1 MEQRNRQRPAWYE
14 RSNLLAEPMRFRSYG
29 IVVAILVST
38 LAPSALA
45 QTGTVVGSVKTS
57 DGGPVV
63 GRAVTL
69 STEWD
74 TVRTVTTSNGSFRFD
89 KIADGR
95 YELRILMPGR
105 APWSTAIDIR
115 GGITVSVH
123 AILRPT
129 FRQLPTVRVTGLR
142 TGVFGEIGDLTN
154 YKPLDS
160 ARVEVI
166 GFRAATT
173 TSNGGR
179 FSLDSVAAG
188 RSYVV
193 RISRRGYQLK
203 TVSIRVPERG
213 GFELN
218 AYLEPGIDRS
228 AKDELLWREFDNRAN
243 YGGNNAALITRADL
257 VGGPHA
263 SLASALALARPL
275 LMKGLRLHW
284 DALSRPGTAVYP
296 CIFVNGRA
304 APQGVLLDQFELG
317 DIEAIEV
324 YGPGSLQY
332 ERLAGKFAA
341 PPLPYACGARPSR
354 YIAFEKTSIR
364 IPLGDEMGSAQMISV
379 LVIWL
384 RQ

>member
-1 MEQRNRQRPAWYE
+1 
-14 RSNLLAEPMRFRSYG
+14 MRFRSYG
-29 IVVAILVST
+29 IVISILVATMAS
-38 LAPSALA
+38 SAMA
-45 QTGTVVGSVKTS
+45 QSGTIVGSVKTA

-74 TVRTVTTSNGSFRFD
+74 TVRTTTTSNGSFRFD
-89 KIADGR
+89 RVADGR

-115 GGITVSVH
+115 GGITVSVN
-123 AILRPT
+123 ATLRAT
-129 FRQLPTVRVTGLR
+129 TTRLPGVLVSGMR
-142 TGVFGEIGDLTN
+142 TGVYGEIGDLTN

-160 ARVEVI
+160 ARVQVI
-166 GFRAATT
+166 GFRAATI
-173 TSNGGR
+173 TSHGGR
-179 FSLDSVAAG
+179 FMIDSVDG
-188 RSYVV
+188 GQSYVV
-193 RISRRGYQLK
+193 RISRPGYQVK
-203 TVSIRVPERG
+203 TVSVQVPERG

-228 AKDELLWREFDNRAN
+228 DKDEAHWRDFDNRAD

-257 VGGPHA
+257 VGGPKA
-263 SLASALALARPL
+263 SLASALTLARPL
-275 LMKGLRLHW
+275 LIKGLRLHW

-304 APQGVLLDQFELG
+304 APQGVMLDQFELG

-324 YGPGSLQY
+324 YGPGTLQHD
-332 ERLAGKFAA
+332 RLVGKFAA
-341 PPLPYACGARPSR
+341 SPPPYRCGARPERSMGF
-354 YIAFEKTSIR
+354 APSAEGIR
-364 IPLGDEMGSAQMISV
+364 TTMQVPLGHEMGSGQMISV
-379 LVIWL
+379 MVIWL

>member
-1 MEQRNRQRPAWYE
+1 MRV
-14 RSNLLAEPMRFRSYG
+14 RSHG
-29 IVVAILVST
+29 IILAILVST
-38 LAPSALA
+38 LAPSAIA
-45 QTGTVVGSVKTS
+45 QTGTIVGSVTTS
-57 DGGPVV
+57 GGGPVV

-89 KIADGR
+89 RVADGR

-115 GGITVSVH
+115 GGITVSVN
-123 AILRPT
+123 ATLRAAT
-129 FRQLPTVRVTGLR
+129 TRLPGVLVSGMR
-142 TGVFGEIGDLTN
+142 TGVYGEIGDLTN

-160 ARVEVI
+160 ARVQVI

-173 TSNGGR
+173 TSRGGR
-179 FSLDSVAAG
+179 FMIDSVTGG

-193 RISRRGYQLK
+193 RISRPGYQVK
-203 TVSIRVPERG
+203 TVSVQVPERG

-228 AKDELLWREFDNRAN
+228 KNDELHWRDFDNRAD
-243 YGGNNAALITRADL
+243 YGGNNAALITRAEL
-257 VGGPHA
+257 VGGPRA
-263 SLASALALARPL
+263 SLASALTLARPV

-284 DALSRPGTAVYP
+284 DALSQPGTAVYP

-304 APQGVLLDQFELG
+304 APQGVLLDQFALN

-324 YGPGSLQY
+324 YAPGTLQHD
-332 ERLAGKFAA
+332 RLVGKFAA
-341 PPLPYACGARPSR
+341 SPPPYLCGAQPERSMGFAPS
-354 YIAFEKTSIR
+354 AEGIR
-364 IPLGDEMGSAQMISV
+364 TTMRVPLGHEMGSGQMISV